1 MDRLFKKVLIMT
13 KDWKEQLK
21 RIQEANK
28 KTKGKFKGAVSD
40 KDRCAMCGKRWAR
53 RDRSRASI
61 LDNQLRYCRKC
72 ARRLGKL

>member
-1 MDRLFKKVLIMT
+1 MA

-28 KTKGKFKGAVSD
+28 KTKGRYRGSVSD
-40 KDRCAMCGKRWAR
+40 ENRCAMCGTKWAR
-53 RDRSRASI
+53 ADRSKASI
-61 LDNQLRYCRKC
+61 LDNQLRYCRRC